1 MKDAMPITLNLEEAL
16 FVKSVMT
23 TALKKMNKKDLE
35 IFWPGAD
42 IANILRQLDITIDVL
57 FAGDRI

>member
-1 MKDAMPITLNLEEAL
+1 MNNSMPINLNLEEAL
-16 FVKSVMT
+16 FVQSAMKAV
-23 TALKKMNKKDLE
+23 LKKMSKDELD